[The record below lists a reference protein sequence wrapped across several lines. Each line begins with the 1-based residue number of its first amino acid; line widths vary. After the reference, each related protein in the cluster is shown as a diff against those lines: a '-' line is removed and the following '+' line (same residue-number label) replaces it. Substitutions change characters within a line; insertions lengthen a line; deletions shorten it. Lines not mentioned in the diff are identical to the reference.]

1 MTPQGVVNGTPTAR
15 AWGPARQT
23 LRALLARN
31 PGLGLSACALEA
43 LVCRMEFVSWR
54 PGEEVTSDHQTDGIR
69 VVVGGVVKIVCE
81 SLRGAP
87 ITVELV
93 GPGGFLH
100 LVTGQPDAVWRV
112 HALAHTPALVGIL
125 ADSSWREV
133 ACHMRVEEG
142 LRLAACAWQMLSR
155 RLYEKCALLAQPI
168 RGRVL
173 HELRVLAHEFGSPH
187 PAGICID
194 LPLSHADLASLVGAA
209 RANVTRAVGA
219 LRADGLLAPTPG
231 RLVLTGGVEG
241 HA

>member
-1 MTPQGVVNGTPTAR
+1 
-15 AWGPARQT
+15 
-23 LRALLARN
+23 
-31 PGLGLSACALEA
+31 
-43 LVCRMEFVSWR
+43 MEFVSWR

-69 VVVGGVVKIVCE
+69 VVVGGVVKVVCE

-93 GPGGFLH
+93 GPAASCTSSRGCPIRCGAC
-100 LVTGQPDAVWRV
+100 TRSPTRPRWSASSPTRPGARWR
-112 HALAHTPALVGIL
+112 ATCASRRASAWQRAPGRCCPA
-125 ADSSWREV
+125 ASTRSARSWRSPS
-133 ACHMRVEEG
+133 G
-142 LRLAACAWQMLSR
+142 AASCTS
-155 RLYEKCALLAQPI
+155 C
-168 RGRVL
+168 
-173 HELRVLAHEFGSPH
+173 RVLAHEFGSPH

-231 RLVLTGGVEG
+231 RLVLTGGFEG